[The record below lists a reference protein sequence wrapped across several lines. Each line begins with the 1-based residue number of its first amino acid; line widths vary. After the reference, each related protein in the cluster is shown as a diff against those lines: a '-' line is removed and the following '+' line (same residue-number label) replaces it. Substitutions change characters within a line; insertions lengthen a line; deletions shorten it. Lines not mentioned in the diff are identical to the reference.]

1 MTPRRTTFD
10 TLSEDGRSALMSK
23 IRSKNT
29 KPELILRRALFRDG
43 LRYRLHRRD
52 LPGTPDI
59 CIEKYKLI
67 VDVRGCFW
75 HGHEECRDGHTP
87 RKNTK
92 FWEAKLK
99 RNVERD
105 QENTTKLK
113 ALGYSVFVVWAC
125 GLTSQKAV
133 SGELHPIYDYL
144 NSAYG
149 LGVFAI
155 WNRDSRM
162 S

>member
-10 TLSEDGRSALMSK
+10 TLNEEGRSALMSK
-23 IRSKNT
+23 IRSKDT

-75 HGHEECRDGHTP
+75 HGHEDCRDGHTP

-105 QENTTKLK
+105 HENAAKLK
-113 ALGYSVFVVWAC
+113 ALGYSVFIVWAC
-125 GLTSQKAV
+125 GLTSAR
-133 SGELHPIYDYL
+133 GLAAELEHIYEYVNL
-144 NSAYG
+144 RCGRFYS
-149 LGVFAI
+149 I
-155 WNRDSRM
+155 KH
-162 S
+162 

>member
-10 TLSEDGRSALMSK
+10 TLNEEGRSALMSK
-23 IRSKNT
+23 IRSKDT

-75 HGHEECRDGHTP
+75 HGHEACPDGHVP
-87 RKNTK
+87 KSNSK
-92 FWEAKLK
+92 FWIEKFT
-99 RNVERD
+99 RNKERD
-105 QENTTKLK
+105 TTNFLK
-113 ALGYSVFVVWAC
+113 
-125 GLTSQKAV
+125 
-133 SGELHPIYDYL
+133 L
-144 NSAYG
+144 NSTQVAP
-149 LGVFAI
+149 L
-155 WNRDSRM
+155 
-162 S
+162 